1 VLQIGQS
8 LFGVG
13 QAALAGIVALNSDW
27 RALSTIMAMPMLMA
41 IFIWFFNDESAR
53 WLISRNRIDEANQIL
68 RKIAKVNGREVKNK
82 YVFEES
88 KDDEESDTPAES
100 LTNAIK
106 LPRMRGMIL
115 NLCYQVTD
123 HSPLTS
129 PAVKK
134 RSPIYELTFSGLCYL
149 VFTMLLQSRPLHL
162 EPIPLSV
169 IRFQDFWKFLL
180 ALVPFS
186 CTNF

>member
-1 VLQIGQS
+1 MLQIGQS

-123 HSPLTS
+123 HSPFTGVFKVLFFNQILVVYVVWYLLCACS
-129 PAVKK
+129 QGRYIWNQSLYQLHDFRILGSSCMLWYPSHV
-134 RSPIYELTFSGLCYL
+134 PIF
-149 VFTMLLQSRPLHL
+149 R
-162 EPIPLSV
+162 
-169 IRFQDFWKFLL
+169 
-180 ALVPFS
+180 
-186 CTNF
+186 

>member
-1 VLQIGQS
+1 MSRRTSIFITIFQGYAKILVLQIGQS

-68 RKIAKVNGREVKNK
+68 RKIAKVNGREVKPK
-82 YVFEES
+82 YVLEET
-88 KDDEESDTPAES
+88 KDEEESDTPAES

-115 NLCYQVTD
+115 NLCYQVIV
-123 HSPLTS
+123 HSPI
-129 PAVKK
+129 A
-134 RSPIYELTFSGLCYL
+134 RSE
-149 VFTMLLQSRPLHL
+149 
-162 EPIPLSV
+162 V
-169 IRFQDFWKFLL
+169 IRGHFPAIQTSVLFLVVHVIWYL
-180 ALVPFS
+180 LRS
-186 CTNF
+186 SSKGCYIWNQSLY

>member
-1 VLQIGQS
+1 MLQIGQS

-82 YVFEES
+82 YVFEE
-88 KDDEESDTPAES
+88 
-100 LTNAIK
+100 
-106 LPRMRGMIL
+106 
-115 NLCYQVTD
+115 
-123 HSPLTS
+123 
-129 PAVKK
+129 
-134 RSPIYELTFSGLCYL
+134 
-149 VFTMLLQSRPLHL
+149 
-162 EPIPLSV
+162 
-169 IRFQDFWKFLL
+169 
-180 ALVPFS
+180 
-186 CTNF
+186 